1 MTRNNKRASFISE
14 RFAKVNAG
22 AAKCIVA
29 IIAILLIV
37 AVSTFTKKESFANNQ
52 VGMASGETDIQDAI
66 IEVTT
71 AMTEYIETV
80 TEETTSTTVIEETET
95 ITTEVTISITLDD
108 VDSQP
113 WVRPIGAKYQVSKG
127 DFVQLCNLIG
137 REYGADYIP
146 VQEKAAVVQTVM
158 NRVMSPSFPNTVQG
172 VIEQPGQYEGFL
184 SRGYYSD
191 KVTESVRLAVLGC
204 LNGEFTSRY
213 TVTSMYA
220 FYGECDI
227 DEYALFYWGDGYFN
241 HFYQTYEE
249 FKVSYDYFLNNKDVV
264 HENSRKVYLYM
275 TGQQ

>member
-29 IIAILLIV
+29 VIAVLLIA
-37 AVSTFTKKESFANNQ
+37 AVSTFTKKETFANNQ
-52 VGMASGETDIQDAI
+52 VGMASVETDIQDAI
-66 IEVTT
+66 VEVTT
-71 AMTEYIETV
+71 ATTEYIETF
-80 TEETTSTTVIEETET
+80 TETTTSTTVIEETEP
-95 ITTEVTISITLDD
+95 ITTAVTISITLDD
-108 VDSQP
+108 VDSLP
-113 WVRPIGAKYQVSKG
+113 WATPIGAKYKVSKG
-127 DFVQLCNLIG
+127 DFVQLCNLLG

-146 VQEKAAVVQTVM
+146 VQEKAAVIQTVM
-158 NRVMSPSFPNTVQG
+158 NRVMSPNFPNTVQG

-220 FYGECDI
+220 LYGECDI
-227 DEYALFYWGDGYFN
+227 DEFAFFYWGDGYFN

-249 FKVSYDYFLNNKDVV
+249 FKVSYEYFLNNKEDVQ
-264 HENSRKVYLYM
+264 EQSRNVYLYM
-275 TGQQ
+275 TGLQ